1 MVKISQKNYAAA
13 CLMAVFLLATIII
26 PIAHAQQTTNSD
38 NKGDLKTLADDKTDL
53 ATEPIIPKPR
63 AKPLPPKPLFAACS
77 NLPDTL
83 KIVFKPLPPIAEA
96 ASCGHNMPL
105 RLSSLAQSARVDIKP
120 PATTNCILTE
130 ALARWLKQ
138 SVQLFADKL
147 LDSPVVKIIN
157 VSSYACRNR
166 NNATKGRL
174 SEHAFANALD
184 IAGFVLAS
192 GDTISVKQHWTQD
205 SRKARFLYVIHR
217 QACRFFGTVLGPEA
231 NALHHDHFHFDM
243 AKRRQRN
250 YCE

>member
-1 MVKISQKNYAAA
+1 MVKILQKNCAAA
-13 CLMAVFLLATIII
+13 CLMAVFLLATI
-26 PIAHAQQTTNSD
+26 AHAQQAATTDKKSD
-38 NKGDLKTLADDKTDL
+38 LITPADDKTDL
-53 ATEPIIPKPR
+53 VIEPIIPKPR
-63 AKPLPPKPLFAACS
+63 AKPPPPKPLFAACN

-96 ASCGHNMPL
+96 ASCGHDMPL
-105 RLSSLAQSARVDIKP
+105 KLTSLAQSARVDIKP
-120 PATTNCILTE
+120 PATTNCVMTE

-138 SVQLFADKL
+138 SVQRFAGKL

-157 VSSYACRNR
+157 VSSYICRNR
-166 NNATKGRL
+166 NNATKARL

-243 AKRRQRN
+243 AKRRHRN